1 MDDGSGVSFSFHDSH
16 GSEFW
21 KASVKKSKLCA
32 PGGVVTHV
40 SIPAFAARPCRVC
53 AACTPS

>member
-16 GSEFW
+16 GNEFW

-32 PGGVVTHV
+32 PGGVAGWVGT
-40 SIPAFAARPCRVC
+40 AGLTG
-53 AACTPS
+53 AC